1 MNHADFFALLE
12 TLTPTRL
19 AEPWDNVGLLLDPE
33 PARSQVARVL
43 VAIDLTEPV
52 LAEALA
58 FDADVVVA
66 YHPAIFSGLKRITR
80 ETPMGRRLLRLA
92 QAGVALWSPH
102 TALDAIPGGMNDW
115 LATGLGD
122 AATSAA
128 LKPCAA
134 APELAGAGL
143 QGAGLGRLITLTQP
157 VTLAAA
163 VARLKTHLGL
173 SHVRVAAAP
182 AHVDRPDAPALPID
196 RIALCPGAGGSL
208 FAPLPGPTAGG
219 PALYVTGE
227 WGHHDVLAKV
237 AQGAS
242 VVLTE
247 HSNTERGFLPIYA
260 TWLRQGTTNVDV
272 RVSRRDADPLVVW

>member
-1 MNHADFFALLE
+1 MKHADFFALLE

-19 AEPWDNVGLLLDPE
+19 AESWDNVGLLLDPE
-33 PARSQVARVL
+33 PTRDHVSRVL

-52 LAEALA
+52 LEEALA
-58 FDADVVVA
+58 FGADVVVA

-80 ETPMGRRLLRLA
+80 ATPMGRRLLRLA

-115 LATGLGD
+115 LAGGLGE
-122 AATSAA
+122 ATTTVA
-128 LKPCAA
+128 LQPCAA
-134 APELAGAGL
+134 EPTVG
-143 QGAGLGRLITLTQP
+143 GAGLGRLVTLTQP
-157 VTLAAA
+157 TTLTAA
-163 VARLKTHLGL
+163 VARLKLHLGV

-182 AHVDRPDAPALPID
+182 SHVSKLDAPASSVTPID
-196 RIALCPGAGGSL
+196 RIALCPGSGGSL
-208 FAPLPGPTAGG
+208 FAPLPGPAAGG

-237 AQGAS
+237 ALGAS
-242 VVLTE
+242 VILTE

-260 TWLRQGTTNVDV
+260 AWLRQGAAQIDV
-272 RVSRRDADPLVVW
+272 RVSTLDADPLVVW